1 MEKETEKQLSDFM
14 TKEGYIKKS
23 DVVEHEHKHE
33 EPKHNHAT
41 RSFDKFCPDC
51 EQPNPDYQE
60 PEWFCNNDECLKPIG
75 SEKDMKDA
83 KVCYGCG
90 GSGAIHKDSEDFKN
104 ATKGVGI

>member
-23 DVVEHEHKHE
+23 DVVEHEHNHE

-51 EQPNPDYQE
+51 KEPNPDYE
-60 PEWFCNNDECLKPIG
+60 APEWFCNNDECLKPIG
-75 SEKDMKDA
+75 SKKDMEDS
-83 KVCYGCG
+83 KVCYNCG
-90 GSGAIHKDSEDFKN
+90 GTNAIHKDSEEFKN